1 MPPDWTEGRHCEAA
15 KGRRECQNVSI
26 AIRLNLPKRVAA
38 MAVAMAPGISI
49 PVTLGDNMGE
59 L

>member
-15 KGRRECQNVSI
+15 KGRRECQNESI
-26 AIRLNLPKRVAA
+26 AIRSSLPKRADA

-49 PVTLGDNMGE
+49 PVTLGDNMGKR
-59 L
+59 